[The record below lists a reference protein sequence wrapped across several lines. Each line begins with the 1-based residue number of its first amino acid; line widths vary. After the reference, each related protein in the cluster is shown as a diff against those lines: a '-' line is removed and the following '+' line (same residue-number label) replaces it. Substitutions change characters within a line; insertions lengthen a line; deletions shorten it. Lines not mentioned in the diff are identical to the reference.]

1 MTQDK
6 ETVATKN
13 PRAYLAGTTEKGGK
27 LKLIVEV
34 SGAGCPDW
42 HSQMIDEIWTSLE
55 KESLTKSEAKD
66 LREKL
71 CKEWG
76 ANG

>member
-1 MTQDK
+1 MT
-6 ETVATKN
+6 
-13 PRAYLAGTTEKGGK
+13 GTTEKNGK

-34 SGAGCPDW
+34 SGKRCPK
-42 HSQMIDEIWTSLE
+42 HFSAMIDEIWTSLE
-55 KESLTKSEAKD
+55 KDSLTKPEAIK

-76 ANG
+76 AKW

>member
-1 MTQDK
+1 M
-6 ETVATKN
+6 
-13 PRAYLAGTTEKGGK
+13 RFGL
-27 LKLIVEV
+27 
-34 SGAGCPDW
+34 
-42 HSQMIDEIWTSLE
+42 LE
-55 KESLTKSEAKD
+55 KEALTKSEAKD